1 MNPGVETTP
10 DRKEDPLKLAR
21 SWLAI
26 YFASQ
31 YQFQQP
37 FGAWRRGRKIK
48 FAMKD
53 KPIDTERRDFLRYLA
68 GTALTAPLMISAAC
82 QNNAEPAGE
91 TPTAPSAPE
100 PEPETPE
107 AAPDAGDSPDGE
119 SEGGEKAEAAGE
131 AKDIKLEVGDTIKYS
146 TDRLEVASGSTV
158 NLTIEHTGK
167 LPKEAMGHNFVLLKQ
182 GTDKAAF
189 ANAAMAAMAT
199 AYIPDAMKD
208 SVLANTKVVGG
219 GESDTI
225 SFTAPAPG
233 EYDFICT
240 FPGHYTN
247 MQGKLVVT

>member
-1 MNPGVETTP
+1 
-10 DRKEDPLKLAR
+10 
-21 SWLAI
+21 
-26 YFASQ
+26 
-31 YQFQQP
+31 
-37 FGAWRRGRKIK
+37 
-48 FAMKD
+48 MKD
-53 KPIDTERRDFLRYLA
+53 KLIDTERRDFLRYLA
-68 GTALTAPLMISAAC
+68 GTALTAPLLISAAC

-91 TPTAPSAPE
+91 TPTAPSAPA
-100 PEPETPE
+100 PEPDTPE
-107 AAPDAGDSPDGE
+107 AAPKADPDSGAAPSGE
-119 SEGGEKAEAAGE
+119 GEGGGEAAANGE
-131 AKDIKLEVGDTIKYS
+131 TKEFKLEVGDSIKYS

-167 LPKEAMGHNFVLLKQ
+167 LPKEAMGHNFVLLKA

-189 ANAAMAAMAT
+189 ANAAMAADAT

-225 SFTAPAPG
+225 SFTAPAAG
-233 EYDFICT
+233 EYDYICT